1 MNTWPRCGLFCCEKE
16 TPSSKQKCVDGG
28 RQYVLGQSVREQ
40 TCNRARKGV
49 SNSYLSY
56 KSISV
61 RATNDKELEIENL
74 STNYCDDFVCTSSPA
89 VETTVRSL
97 ARDIERGNGVW
108 TQSFLSRDVEYE
120 GTFRKM
126 YGMENFTIDYV
137 PKAVKPDSITVK
149 SMRMVDQPPS
159 SRARLDWQLRGTVSP
174 GIQVDVDMTTEVTL
188 NLLTGQIEKRQD
200 SWSVTRCST
209 LGKAAWVAA
218 LLTWALSSSSRNA
231 RDATS
236 SALESLTTSMDLDDN
251 VYHQADPTDPTKFF
265 QQRDSFKDDAI
276 SLIAF
281 LLVLYI
287 IIVGYS
293 TLFAPS
299 SSSF

>member
-1 MNTWPRCGLFCCEKE
+1 MNTWGRCRLFSCK
-16 TPSSKQKCVDGG
+16 SFCVDS
-28 RQYVLGQSVREQ
+28 RYAVVGQSVRDQ
-40 TCNRARKGV
+40 TGIRAQTQRVWKPITRRNTIV
-49 SNSYLSY
+49 PL
-56 KSISV
+56 
-61 RATNDKELEIENL
+61 RAANDELEIENL
-74 STNYCDDFVCTSSPA
+74 STKYCDDFVCTSSPA

-126 YGMENFTIDYV
+126 SGVENYVVDYV
-137 PKAVKPDSITVK
+137 PKAIKPNSITVK

-159 SRARLDWQLRGTVSP
+159 SRARLDWQLQGTVAP
-174 GIQVDVDMTTEVTL
+174 GIRVDVDMTTEVTL

-200 SWSVTRCST
+200 SWSVARCST

-218 LLTWALSSSSRNA
+218 LVTWALSSSSRDA

-251 VYHQADPTDPTKFF
+251 VYQQSDPTDPTKFF

-287 IIVGYS
+287 IIVGYT